1 LILVGS
7 PRWRSPRRAAVNRP
21 GEIVIRT
28 RNVIG
33 LLFGLLALSGLSFA
47 APIDE
52 RGFVPIGGIEQ
63 WITVKG
69 ASRENPVVLFVHGG
83 PGNSQ
88 SPFADAMFTGWEK
101 DFTLVQWDQRG
112 AGRTYGRTGPSIES
126 TLTLERI
133 VDDGIEVAQYLSKHL
148 HKQRIV
154 IVGGSWGSLVG
165 IHLAKKRP
173 DLFTAYIGTG
183 QLVNMRENT
192 RASYEHVLA
201 YARETKDAR
210 ATEELTQLG
219 PPPFVGF
226 AKWRTFRK
234 WRNTYQAR
242 LATAPR
248 PDSKPSAEYST
259 DKDLADYEAADDLSF
274 AHFNFVG
281 TSMTGPMM
289 DIDLRRLGK
298 DFKTP
303 VYIIQGAVDMN
314 AVPEIARDYLEWI
327 NAPAKQFI
335 LVPDTAHA
343 DSIASLAQV
352 RRVLTMVGQ

>member
-1 LILVGS
+1 MILVGS
-7 PRWRSPRRAAVNRP
+7 RRWRSHRRAAVNRP

-28 RNVIG
+28 RYVFG
-33 LLFGLLALSGLSFA
+33 LLFGLLALSELSLA

-63 WITVKG
+63 WITIKG
-69 ASRENPVVLFVHGG
+69 ADRKNPVVWFVHGG
-83 PGNSQ
+83 PGNSL
-88 SPFADAMFTGWEK
+88 SPFADAMFAGWEK

-112 AGRTYGRTGPSIES
+112 AGRTYGRTGDSIKS

-133 VDDGIEVAQYLSKHL
+133 VDDGIEVAEYLTKHL
-148 HKQRIV
+148 HRKRIV
-154 IVGGSWGSLVG
+154 LVGGSWGSLVG

-173 DLFTAYIGTG
+173 DLFTAYIGTA

-192 RASYEHVLA
+192 RASYERVLA
-201 YARETKDAR
+201 YARETKDAP
-210 ATEELTQLG
+210 AKEELTQLG

-234 WRNTYQAR
+234 WRNIYQAK

-248 PDSKPSAEYST
+248 PDSKPAAEYAT
-259 DKDLADYEAADDLSF
+259 DQDLADYEAADDLNF

-289 DIDLRRLGK
+289 DIDLRKLGK
-298 DFKTP
+298 DFRIP

-314 AVPEIARDYLEWI
+314 AVPEIAREYLDWI
-327 NAPAKQFI
+327 KAPAKEFI
-335 LVPDTAHA
+335 LVPDTAHS

-352 RRVLTMVGQ
+352 HRLLLTLR

>member
-7 PRWRSPRRAAVNRP
+7 RRWRSHRPAAVNRP
-21 GEIVIRT
+21 GEFVIRT
-28 RNVIG
+28 RYVFG
-33 LLFGLLALSGLSFA
+33 LLIGLLALSGLSFA

-63 WITVKG
+63 WITIKG
-69 ASRENPVVLFVHGG
+69 ASRDNPVVLFVHGG

-88 SPFADAMFTGWEK
+88 SPFADAMFAGWEK

-112 AGRTYGRTGPSIES
+112 AGRTYGRTGPSIEA

-133 VDDGIEVAQYLSKHL
+133 VDDGIEVAEYLTRHL
-148 HKQRIV
+148 HKKRIV

-173 DLFTAYIGTG
+173 DLFTAYIGTA

-192 RASYEHVLA
+192 LASYERVLA
-201 YARETKDAR
+201 YARETKDA
-210 ATEELTQLG
+210 AAVEELTQLG

-234 WRNTYQAR
+234 WRNAYQAK

-248 PDSKPSAEYST
+248 PDSKPAAEYAT
-259 DKDLADYEAADDLSF
+259 EKDLADYEAADDLNF

-289 DIDLRRLGK
+289 DIDLRKLGR
-298 DFKTP
+298 DFKIP
-303 VYIIQGAVDMN
+303 VYIVQGAVDMN
-314 AVPEIARDYLEWI
+314 AVPEIARDYLNWI
-327 NAPAKQFI
+327 EAPAREFI
-335 LVPDTAHA
+335 LVPDTAHS

-352 RRVLTMVGQ
+352 HQVLTKIGR